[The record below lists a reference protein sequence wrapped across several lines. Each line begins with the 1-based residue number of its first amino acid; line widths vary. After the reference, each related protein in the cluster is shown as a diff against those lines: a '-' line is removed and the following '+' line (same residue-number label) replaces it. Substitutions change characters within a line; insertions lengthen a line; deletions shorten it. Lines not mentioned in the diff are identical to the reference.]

1 MSAVPTEHDVAAS
14 LASLRQAQA
23 LHAAEQQRPGAIPD
37 VWRTLRRQFWRHAW
51 RLHIAGPA
59 AAAAAA
65 TAADPAD
72 PARPWDVRDFVS
84 FLRRQLSQ
92 EELDFAL
99 FVVFRQS
106 RAHMRDA
113 APAEVKRRYA
123 ALKGNVGGLAED
135 ALMLEL
141 GPRVLQSTTALKHLN
156 SLLNPRNPAD
166 RLSPASVFRAVRDQ
180 MLARHTAADEHPD
193 AAPPTSLP
201 PSFTNHHSAQGLR
214 WDANMESYQT
224 DTVLSSVLR
233 APRAASVL
241 SSARATPSSARD
253 SLPPPPP
260 PSLPPAAR
268 PKRDAA
274 SPLPGHQARRRR
286 VNAEEE
292 EEEEEQVQEDQEPEG
307 SRADTRAP
315 IGGQEIDPLLPLFPA
330 NNNDG
335 DNNNNNNN
343 INDNDDD
350 GNDNGQ
356 MQPRT
361 PPPPPSFGTTGGGSR
376 PRRAALDQANQ
387 WADICRRIREMP
399 PVYGSSLWRASV
411 ETLVQAADMVGQWC
425 DQILDE
431 DALGDD

>member
-1 MSAVPTEHDVAAS
+1 MRHLSSVLLRLCPWPINPSASIRPSIQVAS
-14 LASLRQAQA
+14 
-23 LHAAEQQRPGAIPD
+23 HQRPGAIPD
-37 VWRTLRRQFWRHAW
+37 VWRNLRRQFWRHAW

-59 AAAAAA
+59 AATAA

-180 MLARHTAADEHPD
+180 MLARHTAPDEHPD
-193 AAPPTSLP
+193 ATPADVAAA
-201 PSFTNHHSAQGLR
+201 FGLR
-214 WDANMESYQT
+214 WDANVESHQT
-224 DTVLSSVLR
+224 DTDLSSVLR

-292 EEEEEQVQEDQEPEG
+292 EEEEEQ
-307 SRADTRAP
+307 
-315 IGGQEIDPLLPLFPA
+315 
-330 NNNDG
+330 
-335 DNNNNNNN
+335 
-343 INDNDDD
+343 
-350 GNDNGQ
+350 
-356 MQPRT
+356 
-361 PPPPPSFGTTGGGSR
+361 
-376 PRRAALDQANQ
+376 ANQ

-399 PVYGSSLWRASV
+399 PAYGSSLWRASV
-411 ETLVQAADMVGQWC
+411 ETLVHAADMVGQ
-425 DQILDE
+425 
-431 DALGDD
+431 